1 MEGEVVIQG
10 AVDQEQRTEE
20 QERAPDVRGG
30 TAPVPV
36 AILAAGWGAIGLV
49 IIGTVLLQ
57 VWYTFNGPALSSS
70 ICRTNP
76 GLFRQVPQGTK
87 IILKPIGG
95 ALGTCHIIT
104 ALNST
109 AETSLLW
116 LAAIVGIAATVAA
129 FYFFRRMP
137 SKRMREQVIA
147 GGVLGSQALL
157 IALFVLWFRS
167 GEGAT
172 RFANQFL
179 NFDVLSGSVGSF
191 VNGAK
196 FTVMLAAGGEL
207 GGIILGLT
215 LSLLALSGRKSVRA
229 PARVYINFFRGTPL
243 IWQLTVFYFGLA
255 GLGLNLSA
263 FQTGL
268 LVFSLNTGAYSAEVF
283 RAGIQS
289 IERGQMEAARSLGMT
304 YLQAMRYA
312 IVPQAVRRVIPPLMN
327 EFVILIKDTALVVVL
342 GVVLSE
348 REMFSV
354 AQDGYASSA
363 NSTFY
368 VAAAI
373 GYLIITLPLIRLV
386 TFVESR
392 LRTGLTGIVGL

>member
-1 MEGEVVIQG
+1 
-10 AVDQEQRTEE
+10 
-20 QERAPDVRGG
+20 
-30 TAPVPV
+30 
-36 AILAAGWGAIGLV
+36 
-49 IIGTVLLQ
+49 
-57 VWYTFNGPALSSS
+57 
-70 ICRTNP
+70 
-76 GLFRQVPQGTK
+76 
-87 IILKPIGG
+87 
-95 ALGTCHIIT
+95 
-104 ALNST
+104 
-109 AETSLLW
+109 
-116 LAAIVGIAATVAA
+116 
-129 FYFFRRMP
+129 MP
-137 SKRMREQVIA
+137 TKRMREQVIA
-147 GGVLGSQALL
+147 GGVLGSQAILVAAFL
-157 IALFVLWFRS
+157 LWFRS

-179 NFDVLSGSVGSF
+179 NFNVLSGSVGSF

-196 FTVMLAAGGEL
+196 FTIMLAAGGEL
-207 GGIILGLT
+207 GGIILGMT
-215 LSLLALSGRKSVRA
+215 LSLLTLSARQTVRA

-255 GLGLNLSA
+255 GLGVNLSA

-342 GVVLSE
+342 GVVIQE
-348 REMFSV
+348 REIFSV

-373 GYLIITLPLIRLV
+373 GYLVITLPLIRLV
-386 TFVESR
+386 NFVETR
-392 LRTGLTGIVGL
+392 LRSGLTGIVGL